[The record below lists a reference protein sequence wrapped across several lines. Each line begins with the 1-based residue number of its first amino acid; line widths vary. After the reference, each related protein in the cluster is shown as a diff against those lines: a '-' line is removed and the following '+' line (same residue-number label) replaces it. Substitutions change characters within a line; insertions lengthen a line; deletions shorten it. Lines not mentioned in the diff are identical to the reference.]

1 MTESVMKEKKDQEE
15 KTKRRS
21 GSRLLRSLWG
31 TFPWLIVIGIVLF
44 LFHMIGEIKQE
55 KARLEDER
63 KAAMK
68 KETPPVKVITLTV
81 RSGVLKDKISLP
93 AEVEPSE
100 EVLVKAQVS
109 GEVVQVLAKE
119 GKEVKRGQ
127 VILLLDSS
135 DYKSRLERI
144 EANYRLARLEYQ
156 RNVTLAKSN
165 ATSKAKLDSTEAQ
178 VKDLEAQLQV
188 ARLALEHTR
197 VRSPLSC
204 ILNNLIVERG
214 DYVSVGDPVAQILG
228 LDPVKVTVGIPESDV
243 ATIFD
248 LKQADVIINALGNL
262 RVKGKK
268 VFLARKPRTLARLYD
283 LELAVPNPRKRILP
297 GMFAQVELVKSV
309 FPKALTIPLYTVIS
323 HGEEQYVF
331 IERDGHA
338 EKRQVKLGI
347 LAEWQV
353 QVLSGL
359 TPGDKVVVVGHRQ
372 LEEGQRLEVIKNVND
387 PSEILKS

>member
-1 MTESVMKEKKDQEE
+1 
-15 KTKRRS
+15 
-21 GSRLLRSLWG
+21 LLRSLWG

>member
-1 MTESVMKEKKDQEE
+1 MKEKKDQEE
-15 KTKRRS
+15 KTKKRS

-359 TPGDKVVVVGHRQ
+359 IPGDKVVVVGHRQ

>member
-1 MTESVMKEKKDQEE
+1 MKEKKDQEE
-15 KTKRRS
+15 KTKKRS

>member
-1 MTESVMKEKKDQEE
+1 MTESMMKEKKAQEE
-15 KTKRRS
+15 ETKGRR

-31 TFPWLIVIGIVLF
+31 AFPWLIVIGIVLF

-55 KARLEDER
+55 KARLEDQK

-68 KETPPVKVITLTV
+68 KEIPPVKVITLNV
-81 RSGVLKDKISLP
+81 RTCLLKDKISLP

-100 EVLVKAQVS
+100 EVLVRAQVS
-109 GEVVQVLAKE
+109 GEVIRVLAKE
-119 GKEVKRGQ
+119 GKEVKEGQ
-127 VILLLDSS
+127 VLLVLDNS
-135 DYKSRLERI
+135 DYRSRLERI
-144 EANYRLARLEYQ
+144 EANYRLAKQDYQ
-156 RNVTLAKSN
+156 RNLALAKSN

-188 ARLALEHTR
+188 ARLALERTKIR
-197 VRSPLSC
+197 APLSC
-204 ILNNLIVERG
+204 ILNNLIVEKG

-331 IERDGHA
+331 IDRDGHA

>member
-1 MTESVMKEKKDQEE
+1 MKEKKDQEE

>member
-15 KTKRRS
+15 KTKKRS